1 MKKLLF
7 LAASVVLLAGC
18 ASNPRP
24 SAQGDSLVIGYFS
37 LYFPDEYFNSG
48 LTRIERDIELDIRD
62 ITSGRWIVR
71 LVYGGP
77 FQFVAHAGDT
87 YVLESSRANL
97 LNGSMRYVFGPR
109 PIGLKIV
116 PDPGKVV
123 SLGTIQL
130 TYNPVKESPTAF
142 HQRIDYSIR
151 MGGMGGPSPLNAG
164 GGRAVVDQA
173 FDVSISQTFDDA
185 GLLSYIPQ
193 ADLSSPW
200 LSREVQDVKV
210 PSPAATP

>member
-1 MKKLLF
+1 MKKLVILG
-7 LAASVVLLAGC
+7 LLGPLLVSC
-18 ASNPRP
+18 ASLPAP
-24 SAQGDSLVIGYFS
+24 QTPQDSLVVGYFS

-48 LTRIERDIELDIRD
+48 LTRIDRDIELDIRD
-62 ITSGRWIVR
+62 ITTGRWILR

-109 PIGLKIV
+109 PIELKID

-123 SLGTIQL
+123 SVGTIQL
-130 TYNPVKESPTAF
+130 TYSPVKESPTTF
-142 HQRIDYSIR
+142 HQRIDYSVR
-151 MGGMGGPSPLNAG
+151 MGGMGGLSPLNSG
-164 GGRAVVDQA
+164 GGQTVVDQA

-185 GLLSYIPQ
+185 GLLSYLKQVDPASQ
-193 ADLSSPW
+193 W
-200 LSREVQDVKV
+200 LSREVQDVKI
-210 PSPAATP
+210 PAPAAAP